1 MKVQQDKTQKSL
13 KRIEG
18 QVRGIQGMYADNQP
32 CLKIVQ
38 QIAAA
43 REALSKVGREMLKS
57 EACSCMVSSTKKDKF
72 DKILKQLFK
81 S

>member
-1 MKVQQDKTQKSL
+1 MDEIKKSL
-13 KRIEG
+13 KRAEG
-18 QVRGIQGMYADNQP
+18 QVRGIQKMYDEDKP

-43 REALSKVGREMLKS
+43 REALGRVGREMLKR
-57 EACSCMVSSTKKDKF
+57 EACKCMVDEVEKAKF
-72 DKILKQLFK
+72 EKILKQLFK

>member
-1 MKVQQDKTQKSL
+1 MDKIEKAL
-13 KRIEG
+13 ARAEG
-18 QVRGIQGMYADNQP
+18 QVGGVRRMYGAGES

-43 REALSKVGREMLKS
+43 REALGRIGREMLKR
-57 EACSCMVSSTKKDKF
+57 EATKCMNEEQEIKRF

>member
-1 MKVQQDKTQKSL
+1 MDEIEKSL
-13 KRIEG
+13 KRAEG
-18 QVRGIQGMYADNQP
+18 QVRGIQKMYADSKP

-43 REALSKVGREMLKS
+43 REALGRVGREMLKR
-57 EACSCMVSSTKKDKF
+57 EATRCMTDEKEKQKF
-72 DKILKQLFK
+72 EKILKQLFK

>member
-1 MKVQQDKTQKSL
+1 MDEIEKSL
-13 KRIEG
+13 KRAEG
-18 QVRGIQGMYADNQP
+18 QVRGIQKMYADQKS

-43 REALSKVGREMLKS
+43 REALGRVGREMLKR
-57 EACSCMVSSTKKDKF
+57 EACKCMVDEVEKTKF
-72 DKILKQLFK
+72 EKILKQLFK